1 MKKVTSLLLALVMA
15 LALAVPAFAVDLAEG
30 EVSGN
35 KTQDVTAK
43 YTAPK
48 NDYGP
53 KVYYFTV
60 AWTKD
65 SNSNLTYEGKNATYT
80 WNGETMKYTE
90 KINNANE
97 KFGWDGS
104 IKYTVNVANQSND
117 KVSVSTDASVKY
129 NLTLTKPSTMTADLT
144 TATVAVKDGKPI
156 TVENN
161 NIGEIGTAQPAS
173 FEYTYAANTT
183 ASAPTDAAKDAT
195 TVTVGTITVTV
206 THA

>member
-30 EVSGN
+30 EVKGN
-35 KTQDVTAK
+35 KTQDVTAN

-48 NDYGP
+48 NDYSQ

-60 AWTKD
+60 AWAPGAHD
-65 SNSNLTYEGKNATYT
+65 LAYEGKDATYT
-80 WNGETMKYTE
+80 WNGETMTYKET
-90 KINNANE
+90 INNADQT
-97 KFGWDGS
+97 KIGWTGTAS
-104 IKYTVNVANQSND
+104 YTVNVANQSND

-129 NLTLTKPSTMTADLT
+129 GLTLTKPEVRTATLT
-144 TATVAVKDGKPI
+144 TAAIRNDKAI
-156 TVENN
+156 TVENG
-161 NIGEIGTAQPAS
+161 NINETGTAQPAS

>member
-15 LALAVPAFAVDLAEG
+15 LALAVPAFAEG
-30 EVSGN
+30 TTIQPAGKNGS
-35 KTQDVTAK
+35 QDVEAS
-43 YTAPK
+43 YTAPAH
-48 NDYGP
+48 DYGE

-60 AWTKD
+60 TWTKD

-90 KINNANE
+90 KINNANQ

-104 IKYTVNVANQSND
+104 IKYTVEVANQSNG

-144 TATVAVKDGKPI
+144 TAAVKDGKDI

-161 NIGEIGTAQPAS
+161 NIAETGTAQPAS

>member
-15 LALAVPAFAVDLAEG
+15 RALAVPAFAVELTDK

-43 YTAPK
+43 YTAPI
-48 NDYGP
+48 NDYSQ

-60 AWTKD
+60 AWAPGTRD
-65 SNSNLTYEGKNATYT
+65 LAYEGKNATYT

-90 KINNANE
+90 TINNADQS
-97 KFGWDGS
+97 KIGWTGTAS
-104 IKYTVNVANQSND
+104 YTVNVANQSND
-117 KVSVSTDASVKY
+117 TVNVSTDATVKY
-129 NLTLTKPSTMTADLT
+129 NLTLTTPEVKTATLT
-144 TATVAVKDGKPI
+144 TAAIKNGQDIKA
-156 TVENN
+156 ENG
-161 NIGEIGTAQPAS
+161 NINETGTAQPAS
-173 FEYTYAANTT
+173 FEYTYAANGT
-183 ASAPTDAAKDAT
+183 ALAPDDAVKDAT

>member
-15 LALAVPAFAVDLAEG
+15 LALAVPAFAVELTDK

-43 YTAPK
+43 YTAPI
-48 NDYGP
+48 NDYSQ

-60 AWTKD
+60 AWAPGTRD
-65 SNSNLTYEGKNATYT
+65 LAYEGKNATYT

-90 KINNANE
+90 TINNADQS
-97 KFGWDGS
+97 KIGWTGTAS
-104 IKYTVNVANQSND
+104 YTVNVANQSND
-117 KVSVSTDASVKY
+117 TVNVSTDATVKY
-129 NLTLTKPSTMTADLT
+129 NLTLTTPEVKTATLT
-144 TATVAVKDGKPI
+144 TAAIKNGQDIKA
-156 TVENN
+156 ENG
-161 NIGEIGTAQPAS
+161 NINETGTAQPAS
-173 FEYTYAANTT
+173 FEYTYAANGT
-183 ASAPTDAAKDAT
+183 ALAPDDAVKDAT

>member
-1 MKKVTSLLLALVMA
+1 MKKITSLLLALVMA

-30 EVSGN
+30 EVKGN

-43 YTAPK
+43 YTAPQ
-48 NDYGP
+48 NDYGQ

-65 SNSNLTYEGKNATYT
+65 SNTNLTYEGKNATYT

-90 KINNANE
+90 KINNANG

-104 IKYTVNVANQSND
+104 IKYTVEVANQSND

-129 NLTLTKPSTMTADLT
+129 NLTLTAPEVKTATLT
-144 TATVAVKDGKPI
+144 TAAVRENKDI
-156 TVENN
+156 TVENG
-161 NIGEIGTAQPAS
+161 NINETGTVQPTS
-173 FEYTYAANTT
+173 FVYTYAANDT
-183 ASAPTDAAKDAT
+183 ALAPTDAAKDAT

>member
-1 MKKVTSLLLALVMA
+1 MKKITSLLLALVMA
-15 LALAVPAFAVDLAEG
+15 LALAVPAFAVELADK

-35 KTQDVTAK
+35 RTQEVTAN

-48 NDYGP
+48 NDYGAE
-53 KVYYFTV
+53 VYYFTV

-104 IKYTVNVANQSND
+104 IKYTVNVANRSNNT
-117 KVSVSTDASVKY
+117 VSVSTDASVKY

-144 TATVAVKDGKPI
+144 TAAVNDGKPI
-156 TVENN
+156 RVENN

>member
-1 MKKVTSLLLALVMA
+1 MKKITSLLLALVMA
-15 LALAVPAFAVDLAEG
+15 LALAVPAFAVDLTDK

-48 NDYGP
+48 NDYGQD
-53 KVYYFTV
+53 VYYFTV
-60 AWTKD
+60 AWAPGTND
-65 SNSNLTYEGKNATYT
+65 LAYEGKDATYT
-80 WNGETMKYTE
+80 WDGKTMQYKET
-90 KINNANE
+90 INNADQT
-97 KFGWDGS
+97 KIGWTGTA
-104 IKYTVNVANQSND
+104 KYTVNVANQSNNT
-117 KVSVSTDASVKY
+117 VNVSTDASVNY
-129 NLTLTKPSTMTADLT
+129 QLTLTKPEVRTATLT
-144 TATVAVKDGKPI
+144 TAAIKNDKAI
-156 TVENN
+156 TVENG
-161 NIGEIGTAQPAS
+161 NISETGTAQPAF

>member
-15 LALAVPAFAVDLAEG
+15 LALAVPAFAEG
-30 EVSGN
+30 TTITPN
-35 KTQDVTAK
+35 KGEPSKNVEAK

-48 NDYGP
+48 NDYGK

-144 TATVAVKDGKPI
+144 TAAVNDGKPI
-156 TVENN
+156 RVENN

-183 ASAPTDAAKDAT
+183 ALAPTDAAEDAT

>member
-15 LALAVPAFAVDLAEG
+15 LALAVPAFAAGTEIEPAG
-30 EVSGN
+30 KNGSR
-35 KTQDVTAK
+35 DVTAK
-43 YTAPK
+43 YTAPQ
-48 NDYGP
+48 NDYGQ

-65 SNSNLTYEGKNATYT
+65 SNTNLTYEGKNATYT

-90 KINNANE
+90 KINNANG

-104 IKYTVNVANQSND
+104 IKYTVEVANQSND

-129 NLTLTKPSTMTADLT
+129 NLTLTAPEVKTATLT
-144 TATVAVKDGKPI
+144 TAAVRENKDI
-156 TVENN
+156 TVENG
-161 NIGEIGTAQPAS
+161 NINETGTVQPTS
-173 FEYTYAANTT
+173 FVYTYAANDT
-183 ASAPTDAAKDAT
+183 ALAPTDAAKDAT